1 MSVSTMVKSLL
12 ERFFQKSVFVREAL
26 WPRRLH
32 RGELIRSG
40 LLAFHPK
47 TSHKWRL
54 LHSTTISDPKIVPGP
69 LLQDFL
75 MNRWHPKFTFSTFT
89 PDRNS
94 QTLHLHKT
102 QIYTSPN
109 LHRSDL
115 HKTKFTQPNIDI
127 PKFTRLKFTQKLNP
141 NSHRPKFTQ
150 TQIYTH
156 IFGHRLQDFKKP
168 KFTRTAC
175 PRVRATLVRIV
186 LFSCHI

>member
-1 MSVSTMVKSLL
+1 M
-12 ERFFQKSVFVREAL
+12 
-26 WPRRLH
+26 
-32 RGELIRSG
+32 
-40 LLAFHPK
+40 
-47 TSHKWRL
+47 KW
-54 LHSTTISDPKIVPGP
+54 SYK
-69 LLQDFL
+69 DFWW
-75 MNRWHPKFTFSTFT
+75 RPKFTFSTFT
-89 PDRNS
+89 RDPNL
-94 QTLHLHKT
+94 QTPHLHKT

-175 PRVRATLVRIV
+175 PRMRATLVRIV
-186 LFSCHI
+186 LFSCHIQWCDIIPPWLGPNIRTVCDIRATHRPEGPQGAGGHTRTACPRVRATHV

>member
-1 MSVSTMVKSLL
+1 MSSLIFLPVLAIAVLSLL
-12 ERFFQKSVFVREAL
+12 
-26 WPRRLH
+26 
-32 RGELIRSG
+32 
-40 LLAFHPK
+40 
-47 TSHKWRL
+47 
-54 LHSTTISDPKIVPGP
+54 P
-69 LLQDFL
+69 LLY
-75 MNRWHPKFTFSTFT
+75 RWRPKFTFSTFT
-89 PDRNS
+89 PDPNL
-94 QTLHLHKT
+94 QTPHSHKT

-168 KFTRTAC
+168 KFTQPKFTQNPNLHHPKLHNSDLHKTQRYT
-175 PRVRATLVRIV
+175 TRIYTK
-186 LFSCHI
+186 LIYSHIVVF